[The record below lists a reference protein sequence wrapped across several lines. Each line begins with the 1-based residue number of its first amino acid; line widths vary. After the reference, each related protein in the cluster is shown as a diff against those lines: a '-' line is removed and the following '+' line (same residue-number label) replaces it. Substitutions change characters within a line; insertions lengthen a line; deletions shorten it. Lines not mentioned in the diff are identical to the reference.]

1 MAKEGANPN
10 FNTPENKHGLPD
22 RTFKDR
28 LTVLTGNDS
37 IDLYYFGA
45 SHTNGDAI
53 VVFRNAR
60 VAHTGDMFAGKGQP
74 LIDRNNGGSGVEY
87 GATIGKA
94 AAGIKNVDRVI
105 TGHSTVLPWQ
115 DFVDFGEVNRVALAY
130 AREAL
135 KAGKTAEQAM
145 TEFKLPEK
153 FSAAGFTYAG
163 GGRGGPGGNI
173 GIIME
178 ELKTAK

>member
-1 MAKEGANPN
+1 MP
-10 FNTPENKHGLPD
+10 T
-22 RTFKDR
+22 
-28 LTVLTGNDS
+28 LTS
-37 IDLYYFGA
+37 
-45 SHTNGDAI
+45 GDGI
-53 VVFRNAR
+53 VVFRNVR

-115 DFVDFGEVNRVALAY
+115 DFVMFGEVNRAALDY

-135 KAGKTAEQAM
+135 KAGKAPEEAM
-145 TEFKLPEK
+145 KEFKLPEK
-153 FSAAGFTYAG
+153 YSAAGYTYAG
-163 GGRGGPGGNI
+163 GGRGGAAGNM